1 MARGQRK
8 DSTLTPNKQKI
19 LGTIA
24 KSEPEGRSTSELV
37 RETGLHRD
45 TVYTI
50 SKQLEE
56 EDWIKKTDKY
66 GRYHLTETAVMDP
79 HTASW
84 IFSAEVM
91 GNFRKWYTP
100 PSRPNKFS
108 SYDDKNSDVVEREL
122 YEFGNKISA
131 LITYILIQA
140 IRPRDIR
147 INGSKNNQTTKK
159 IKLSGKEKTEQA
171 RLWVEKTINPF
182 RILFEFCRLPAVKK
196 GLAGYGE
203 DLLIDKSLS
212 AEAQEKVRD
221 IQKKGRKMNVHDP
234 LWTDYE
240 LDEDTFNKL
249 TTSFANIYPE
259 INTQLEYIRRT
270 LPDKIQKHKEWDR
283 KYLEEQQKNT

>member
-1 MARGQRK
+1 MGREQWR
-8 DSTLTPNKQKI
+8 DSGLSPNKQKI
-19 LGTIA
+19 LGAIA

-56 EDWIKKTDKY
+56 VDWIKKTDKY

-91 GNFRKWYTP
+91 SNFRKWYTP

-108 SYDDKNSDVVEREL
+108 SFDSKDSDLVEREL
-122 YEFGNKISA
+122 FEFGNKIGA

-147 INGSKNNQTTKK
+147 IKGSRNNQSAKK

-171 RLWVEKTINPF
+171 RLWVEKTINPV
-182 RILFEFCRLPAVKK
+182 RILFEFCRLPPVKK
-196 GLAGYGE
+196 GLAVFGE
-203 DLLIDKSLS
+203 DIPIEKSLP
-212 AEAQEKVRD
+212 AEVQEKYRV
-221 IQKKGRKMNVHDP
+221 IQKKRRKMSTDDP
-234 LWTDYE
+234 LWTDSE
-240 LDEDTFNKL
+240 LDEETFNKL
-249 TTSFANIYPE
+249 TTAFANIYPE

-270 LPDKIQKHKEWDR
+270 LPDKVQKHKEWDR
-283 KYLEEQQKNT
+283 KYFEEREKKT